1 MCSINYICKK
11 QLQAETTNKKIRVR
25 IKRIAIAKC
34 VLFFHY
40 CDSKEISFFFFSRHK
55 TYPSDEKNTREFH
68 LYCWDHVCKVN

>member
-1 MCSINYICKK
+1 MFINYICKK

-40 CDSKEISFFFFSRHK
+40 CDSKEIFFFFFRDTKLVLQTKK
-55 TYPSDEKNTREFH
+55 T
-68 LYCWDHVCKVN
+68 HVNSIYIVGIIL